1 MTVDPKIM
9 KAAKKEGTKAG
20 HDIAGMSAMGG
31 MQFFVKALS
40 SAEGDMEALQAAVA
54 EMNNETSDLGIMS
67 ISDGTGKLSIHC
79 RIPANKTESVSAKDW
94 VAASIKSLGFEV
106 PEDSTAELVE
116 TTLIPKE
123 GQFPIKMKDEIIG
136 QAFEF
141 LKQKGLFLDDDES
154 DDDFVFGDDDLGS
167 F

>member
-1 MTVDPKIM
+1 
-9 KAAKKEGTKAG
+9 
-20 HDIAGMSAMGG
+20 
-31 MQFFVKALS
+31 
-40 SAEGDMEALQAAVA
+40 MEALQAAVA
-54 EMNNETSDLGIMS
+54 EMNNETADLGIMS
-67 ISDGTGKLSIHC
+67 ISDGTKQVSIHC

-106 PEDSTAELVE
+106 PEDATDELVE